1 MMTSEECVRI
11 LRELVR
17 IDTVNGNERA
27 AAEYLKSVLAEHGI
41 DSTLI
46 PYNDDRASL
55 VAEVSNGSGKTIAIS
70 GHLDVVS
77 PGDPSDWSHDPFSGD
92 IEDGVMWGRG
102 TTDMKSGLAALVAAL
117 IELKEGGGFSGTV
130 RLIAT
135 VGEEVGELGSTQL
148 AREGVMDGVDAL
160 LIGEPN
166 NFGVMYAHK
175 GSLNYRLVSKGTAAH
190 SSTPDLGSNAIDHLV
205 DAMRLVSERVE
216 RAAARASNPVLGSTF
231 HNVTLMRGGVQI
243 NSIPDHAEYEAN
255 ARTIPEYDNAALMND
270 VRAVVDELNQREG
283 FEISVEV
290 TADQPPVES
299 DPNSPLVRAVVQAAE
314 EIEGLRPWDII
325 ESMSA
330 TLGQDVGKLLPE
342 IKPGTPLTPISASG
356 TTDAAQLLRGRP
368 GVDLAVWG
376 PGLPMLAHKVD
387 ERVPVAQYLDFTKGY
402 AVALRHY
409 LAGAEA

>member
-55 VAEVSNGSGKTIAIS
+55 VAEISNSTGKTIAIS

-135 VGEEVGELGSTQL
+135 VGEEVGELGSAQL

-270 VRAVVDELNQREG
+270 VRAVVDELN
-283 FEISVEV
+283 
-290 TADQPPVES
+290 
-299 DPNSPLVRAVVQAAE
+299 
-314 EIEGLRPWDII
+314 
-325 ESMSA
+325 
-330 TLGQDVGKLLPE
+330 
-342 IKPGTPLTPISASG
+342 
-356 TTDAAQLLRGRP
+356 
-368 GVDLAVWG
+368 
-376 PGLPMLAHKVD
+376 
-387 ERVPVAQYLDFTKGY
+387 
-402 AVALRHY
+402 
-409 LAGAEA
+409 

>member
-135 VGEEVGELGSTQL
+135 VGEEVGELGSAQL

-190 SSTPDLGSNAIDHLV
+190 ASTPDLGSNAIDHLV

-290 TADQPPVES
+290 TADQPPVQSNPDSELIQAVIETAQSMES
-299 DPNSPLVRAVVQAAE
+299 LH
-314 EIEGLRPWDII
+314 PWSIVK
-325 ESMSA
+325 SMSEA
-330 TLGQDVGKLLPE
+330 LGEDVSGIIPGITPE
-342 IKPGTPLTPISASG
+342 TVLAPVTASG
-356 TTDAAQLLRGRP
+356 TTDAAQFLHGRP

-376 PGLPMLAHKVD
+376 PGLPMLSHKID
-387 ERVPVAQYLDFTKGY
+387 ERVPVAQYLDFAKAY
-402 AVALRHY
+402 SMVLRRY
-409 LAGAEA
+409 LAGVEA